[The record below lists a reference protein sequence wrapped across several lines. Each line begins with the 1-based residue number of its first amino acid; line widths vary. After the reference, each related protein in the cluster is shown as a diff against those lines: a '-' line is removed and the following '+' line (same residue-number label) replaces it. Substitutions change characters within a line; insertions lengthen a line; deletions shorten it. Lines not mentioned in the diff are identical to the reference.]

1 MLRLT
6 FLGTSAAQPTI
17 QRNLTGLAV
26 RREREL
32 FLVDCGEGTQR
43 QMIRYGTGFDVDAIF
58 FTHFHADHY
67 LGANGWRWQ
76 PSRRTGSPG
85 STSWMR
91 TSKASRSV
99 PVKSITSRSRRAGRG
114 P

>member
-17 QRNLTGLAV
+17 HRNLTGLAV

-43 QMIRYGTGFDVDAIF
+43 QMMRFGTGFSLRDIF
-58 FTHFHADHY
+58 FTHLHADHDAVERGEGLLHLQPAQAAPARRVPAVGVLDHQPLVAPRSS
-67 LGANGWRWQ
+67 LGEL
-76 PSRRTGSPG
+76 
-85 STSWMR
+85 
-91 TSKASRSV
+91 RSDLV
-99 PVKSITSRSRRAGRG
+99 
-114 P
+114 